1 MMTVFQDVTLVVSS
15 QNGKA
20 VKKKQKSTVSEG
32 SDYARTK
39 FFPQLN
45 LANVL
50 LNISLIAQQKK
61 NVELICE
68 VTQSCL
74 TLCDPMDC
82 SLPSS
87 SVHGIFQAIVLEWIA
102 ISCAQLLQLRLTLC
116 DPIDC
121 SPPGSCVHGIF
132 QLEGLPYP
140 LPGHLADPGIKLAS
154 PAFQVHSLPLSTGEV
169 QVGL

>member
-1 MMTVFQDVTLVVSS
+1 MMTVFQDVTLGVSS

-45 LANVL
+45 LAKVL

-82 SLPSS
+82 SLPGSS
-87 SVHGIFQAIVLEWIA
+87 
-102 ISCAQLLQLRLTLC
+102 
-116 DPIDC
+116 
-121 SPPGSCVHGIF
+121 VHGIF